1 VIVDRLDH
9 RVSDG
14 RYELSARIRP
24 ERGAERRLWFRFPE
38 AFAPA
43 GPPDASPFLVALV
56 AWSMRHG
63 EDLELEAPVSPSLL
77 GASREIVSVYQSLRP
92 AEMREVAISAPEGE
106 PPAPNEITA
115 CYFTRGA
122 DSWFAVL
129 TALED
134 EPHTPPL
141 THAVFSPDFLSE
153 ECDDAYVRNAVAG
166 ARRAA
171 ESLGLEV
178 IHAETNV
185 RREVRGAHLA
195 ATALALG
202 PRRMLIPSGAMRGEI
217 TPAGTHPAL
226 DHRFS
231 IERTQVVHF
240 GDASRL
246 AKVRRISRSEL
257 ALHDLRVCRVEDV
270 EDDRNCCRCEK
281 CVRTMVELHI
291 AGSLERSRSFDLPLT
306 PEAVARLMLRLTRR
320 HQWIDALHSLGSSR
334 FDRRI
339 AAAIRMVV
347 TRSDLLS
354 AFDQAKALA
363 VDPEAASLGRGLLP
377 LARRTRD
384 LSWLLHRLLGGSVG
398 AWLADAGGLRV
409 AARRTRDQL
418 RANGGRRR
426 NGSDP
431 PRIKIAPRS
440 EVADGGPSAPAEPE
454 RAWDPYPR

>member
-1 VIVDRLDH
+1 VIVDRLNQ
-9 RVSDG
+9 RVADG

-24 ERGAERRLWFRFPE
+24 RRGAERRLWFRFPE

-43 GPPDASPFLVALV
+43 AGDPDASPFLVALV

-63 EDLELEAPVSPSLL
+63 EDLELEAPVSPMLL
-77 GASREIVSVYQSLRP
+77 GASREIVSVYKSLRP
-92 AEMREVAISAPEGE
+92 AEMREVAISAPEAE
-106 PPAPNEITA
+106 PPASNEITA

-122 DSWFAVL
+122 DSWYAVL

-134 EPHTPPL
+134 EPQTPPL

-153 ECDDAYVRNAVAG
+153 ECDEAYVRNAVAG

-185 RREVRGAHLA
+185 RREVRGAQLA

-202 PRRMLIPSGAMRGEI
+202 PVRMLVPSGAMRGEI
-217 TPAGTHPAL
+217 VPAGTHPAL

-231 IERTQVVHF
+231 TERTRVVHF

-246 AKVRRISRSEL
+246 AKVRRIAHSDL

-281 CVRTMVELHI
+281 CLRTMVELHI
-291 AGSLERSRSFDLPLT
+291 AGALERSRSFDLPLT
-306 PEAVARLMLRLTRR
+306 PEAVARLTLRLTRR
-320 HQWIDALHSLGSSR
+320 HQWIDSLHTLGSSR
-334 FDRRI
+334 FDRRLT
-339 AAAIRMVV
+339 AAIRVML

-363 VDPEAASLGRGLLP
+363 ADPEAPGLGHGLPFLT
-377 LARRTRD
+377 ARTRD
-384 LSWLLHRLLGGSVG
+384 LAWLVHRLLGGAVG
-398 AWLADAGGLRV
+398 AWLADGAGLRV
-409 AARRTRDQL
+409 AARRARGQL
-418 RANGGRRR
+418 RGTATSTASR
-426 NGSDP
+426 NGTSPPSIETGSAAEASEGARSD
-431 PRIKIAPRS
+431 RH
-440 EVADGGPSAPAEPE
+440 
-454 RAWDPYPR
+454 